1 MTKSDI
7 IAEYNRAEIHYQAM
21 KALMKSAGIS
31 VDGAS
36 QTEQKQ
42 PAAEQKQPAAEQ
54 KQPAAEQKPTITEP
68 GIVYDGSTDITLKP
82 GESTILNVYFNGV
95 SSTSDFV
102 IIPNISS
109 PAYNIKAIKTADGY
123 KDEITVKG
131 ISGCSGTFK
140 MYLKTKPEDGLT
152 IKITVRG

>member
-36 QTEQKQ
+36 QT
-42 PAAEQKQPAAEQ
+42 EQ